1 MKNII
6 KYFAIA
12 LGAAVLTTGCK
23 DFLEQGPILSQST
36 DLTLSTYGGLE
47 NATAGMYAPL
57 ASTTWYSADR
67 IIVPEMRSGN
77 GAKSRGDNYDSN
89 RYFTDYEWNYSVD
102 GTSGMWSYGY
112 YVISAA
118 NNIIDAIDNDSE
130 TILASES
137 TATEQDLA
145 NLKAEALF
153 MRAFSHFEVALVF
166 SQAYSKGRD
175 NLGIP
180 VIIEPDPGLEGK
192 PARNTVGET
201 YDQILAD
208 LLEAERIIDPAY
220 VPERGTD
227 PDAWVNIN
235 VIRAFLSRVYLYME
249 NWAKAEEYATLVI
262 DSGAYTMWTADQ
274 FNATTFAASE
284 GTGGETIFEMFGATG
299 NSYWGS
305 WSDISNVA
313 SMDGSYADAQVS
325 PDLIAAYDDP
335 NDVRLTNLVYAPAP
349 AENCWTFKYE
359 GKLNVAQD
367 CNNVIIIRLSEMY
380 LNRAEARMNLG
391 NAGAALEDLNVIRS
405 HRNAADLASAGLGV
419 VKEER
424 RRELAYE
431 GHYLY
436 DLARWKDPVTREYY
450 ISTQN
455 QNIEAD
461 SYRWALPISRRELE
475 VNENLV
481 QNPGY

>member
-6 KYFAIA
+6 KYFTIA

-23 DFLEQGPILSQST
+23 DFLEQAPILSQST
-36 DLTLSTYGGLE
+36 DLTLSTYSGIE
-47 NATAGMYAPL
+47 NATGGMYSPL
-57 ASTTWYSADR
+57 GSTTWYSADR

-77 GAKSRGDNYDSN
+77 GAKSRGDDYDSN

-102 GTSGMWSYGY
+102 ATSGMWSYGY

-118 NNIIDAIDNDSE
+118 NNIIDAIDNNSE
-130 TILASES
+130 AILASDN
-137 TATEQDLA
+137 TVTEQDLA

-153 MRAFSHFEVALVF
+153 MRAFSHFEVAIVF
-166 SQAYSKGRD
+166 SQAYSKGRE

-180 VIIEPDPGLEGK
+180 VVLTPDPELDDK

-201 YDQILAD
+201 YDQIVAD
-208 LLEAERIIDPAY
+208 LLEAERIIDPEY
-220 VPERGTD
+220 IPERGTD
-227 PDAWVNIN
+227 PDSWVNIN

-274 FNATTFAASE
+274 FNSTTFAASE
-284 GTGGETIFEMFGATG
+284 GTGGETIFEMYGSTSNG
-299 NSYWGS
+299 YWGS

-325 PDLIAAYDDP
+325 PDLIDTYDDP
-335 NDVRLTNLVYAPAP
+335 NDVRLTNLVYAP
-349 AENCWTFKYE
+349 EGNCWTFKYE

-405 HRNAADLASAGLGV
+405 HRNAADLASAGLGI

-436 DLARWKDPVTREYY
+436 DLARWKDPVTREHY

>member
-1 MKNII
+1 MMKTI
-6 KYFAIA
+6 KYIVIA
-12 LGAAVLTTGCK
+12 LGAAILTTGCK

-36 DLTLSTYGGLE
+36 DLTLSTFSGIE

-77 GAKSRGDNYDSN
+77 GTKSRGDDYDSN

-130 TILASES
+130 TILASDN

-153 MRAFSHFEVALVF
+153 MRAFSHFEIALVF

-180 VIIEPDPGLEGK
+180 VITAPDPELDDK

-201 YDQILAD
+201 YDQIIAD
-208 LLEAERIIDPAY
+208 LLEAEKIIDQSYRPD
-220 VPERGTD
+220 RGTD
-227 PDAWVNIN
+227 PDAWANIN
-235 VIRAFLSRVYLYME
+235 VIRALLSRVYLYME
-249 NWAKAEEYATLVI
+249 NWSKAEEYASLVI
-262 DSGAYTMWTADQ
+262 DSGAYTMWTAQ
-274 FNATTFAASE
+274 NFNAKTFSASE
-284 GTGGETIFEMFGATG
+284 GTGGETIFEMYGATG

-305 WSDISNVA
+305 WDDISNIA
-313 SMDGSYADAQVS
+313 SRDGSYADAQVS
-325 PDLIAAYDDP
+325 PDLIDCYDDP
-335 NDVRLTNLVYAPAP
+335 NDVRLTNLVYAP
-349 AENCWTFKYE
+349 EGNCWTFKYE

-380 LNRAEARMNLG
+380 LNRAEARINL
-391 NAGAALEDLNVIRS
+391 NNPAGALEDINTIRS
-405 HRNAADLASAGLGV
+405 HRNAANLGSAGISTI
-419 VKEER
+419 KDER

-436 DLARWKDPVTREYY
+436 DLARWKDPVTRNYY
-450 ISTQN
+450 ISSQN
-455 QNIEAD
+455 QNIDAD

>member
-12 LGAAVLTTGCK
+12 LGAAVLTSGCK

-36 DLTLSTYGGLE
+36 DLTLSTYTGIR
-47 NATAGMYAPL
+47 NATAGLYSPL
-57 ASTTWYSADR
+57 SSPSWYSADR
-67 IIVPEMRSGN
+67 IIVSEMRSGN
-77 GAKSRGDNYDSN
+77 GTKSRGDAYDSN

-102 GTSGMWSYGY
+102 ATSGMWSFGY

-118 NNIIDAIDNDSE
+118 NNIIDAIDNNAE

-145 NLKAEALF
+145 NFKAEALF
-153 MRAFSHFEVALVF
+153 MRAFSHFEVDIVF

-180 VIIEPDPGLEGK
+180 VVLTPDPELDDK

-201 YDQILAD
+201 YDQIVAD
-208 LLEAERIIDPAY
+208 LLEAERLIDPEY
-220 VPERGTD
+220 VPDRGTD
-227 PDAWVNIN
+227 AEAWVNIN

-262 DSGAYTMWTADQ
+262 ESGDYTMWTPEQ

-284 GTGGETIFEMFGATG
+284 GTGGETIFEMFGSIG
-299 NSYWGS
+299 NGYWGS

-325 PDLIAAYDDP
+325 PDLINTYDDP
-335 NDVRLTNLVYAPAP
+335 EDVRLTNLVYAP
-349 AENCWTFKYE
+349 EGNCWTFKYE

-367 CNNVIIIRLSEMY
+367 CNNVIILRLSEMY
-380 LNRAEARMNLG
+380 LNRAEARINQ
-391 NAGAALEDLNVIRS
+391 NNPAGALADLNVIRDN
-405 HRNAADLASAGLGV
+405 RNAEALTSAGLV
-419 VKEER
+419 TVKDER

-436 DLARWKDPVTREYY
+436 DLARWKDPVTRTWY

-475 VNENLV
+475 VNANLV